1 MFLPILFDVH
11 GTYGRL
17 GPGSSFDVE
26 TLLGRRALNSAL
38 RASTHKNKMTTC
50 LLYLTVPCMVL
61 FHLGVGC
68 LLFMFFWI
76 VFWGKDLLFLKDFF
90 LCSAWAAFLAICCIL
105 GLKSVF
111 CMHFGARIPCLRA
124 YLAFGFWL
132 LAFGFGFTWLHLA
145 LVLAVHFTWFLAFV
159 ELCIVVCI

>member
-1 MFLPILFDVH
+1 MSFMFLPILFDVH

-90 LCSAWAAFLAICCIL
+90 FVFSL
-105 GLKSVF
+105 GSFPCYLL
-111 CMHFGARIPCLRA
+111 HFGAKICVLH
-124 YLAFGFWL
+124 AFRS
-132 LAFGFGFTWLHLA
+132 
-145 LVLAVHFTWFLAFV
+145 
-159 ELCIVVCI
+159 